1 MDSNEES
8 GYFVPADTRAG
19 GAHDDRYHDFRQVY
33 ASRRGFARILT
44 AKKNGRIFI
53 FKCLRGEYAGNQIA
67 LAALRKEYECGYA
80 VDSPYVVH
88 TLDFDTVEG
97 LGPAI
102 RLEFCPG
109 DTLADIIACGS
120 MLPDSDIDRIVAA
133 LTAGVADIH
142 AVGIVHRDIKPSN
155 IIYSPAT
162 GSLRIIDFGSAD
174 ALDFTILRGPAGTER
189 FTPPDVADSSRPA
202 DAASDFYAVGV
213 TLTRLCAVASPARRT
228 ALEGLASEMIARRI
242 TDRDAALALYRSGGK
257 RRRKIGLAVA
267 ALLLVVAGIAVI
279 FLPTEKEGE
288 PVRPVQVTAGTDT
301 VAAPPETDVHEP
313 VGKIA
318 PAVTE
323 TPASAAGSDEAEA
336 EDEWPDFVLPD
347 EKVRDQYGVTLA
359 EAKYLPI
366 FKKRPVDNFTVQR
379 TDVMLQECIIIYNK
393 SNNSDEERT
402 RAYDRYYSPDA
413 IPNDVIAEVMR
424 KYPDAD
430 RRRVEGIARRRV
442 CFWRDAFAPL
452 EKHPSPALHDLKP

>member
-8 GYFVPADTRAG
+8 GYFGPADTRAG
-19 GAHDDRYHDFRQVY
+19 GSHDDRYHDFRQVY

-109 DTLADIIACGS
+109 DTLADIIERGS
-120 MLPDSDIDRIVAA
+120 IMPDRDIDRIVAA

-142 AVGIVHRDIKPSN
+142 AVGVVHRDIKPSN

-288 PVRPVQVTAGTDT
+288 PVRPVQVTAETDT

-323 TPASAAGSDEAEA
+323 TPASAASDEAEA

>member
-53 FKCLRGEYAGNQIA
+53 FKCLRSEYAGNQIA

-80 VDSPYVVH
+80 VDSPHVVH

-109 DTLADIIACGS
+109 DTLADIIERGS

-133 LTAGVADIH
+133 LTVGVADIH

-155 IIYSPAT
+155 IIYSAAT

-301 VAAPPETDVHEP
+301 VVAPPETDVHEP

>member
-8 GYFVPADTRAG
+8 GYFGPADTRAG
-19 GAHDDRYHDFRQVY
+19 GARDDRYHDFRQVY

-109 DTLADIIACGS
+109 DTLADIIARGS
-120 MLPDSDIDRIVAA
+120 IMPDRDIDRIVAA

-228 ALEGLASEMIARRI
+228 ALEYLASEMIARRI
-242 TDRDAALALYRSGGK
+242 TDRDAALALYRSRGK
-257 RRRKIGLAVA
+257 RRQKIGLAVA
-267 ALLLVVAGIAVI
+267 ALVLALVVELAVI

-288 PVRPVQVTAGTDT
+288 PVRPVQVTAETDT

-318 PAVTE
+318 PAE
-323 TPASAAGSDEAEA
+323 PEAPAPAAESDEAEA
-336 EDEWPDFVLPD
+336 QDEWPDFVLPA

-359 EAKYLPI
+359 EA
-366 FKKRPVDNFTVQR
+366 
-379 TDVMLQECIIIYNK
+379 
-393 SNNSDEERT
+393 
-402 RAYDRYYSPDA
+402 
-413 IPNDVIAEVMR
+413 
-424 KYPDAD
+424 
-430 RRRVEGIARRRV
+430 
-442 CFWRDAFAPL
+442 
-452 EKHPSPALHDLKP
+452 

>member
-8 GYFVPADTRAG
+8 GYFGPVDTRAG
-19 GAHDDRYHDFRQVY
+19 GARDDRYHDFRQVY

-109 DTLADIIACGS
+109 DTLADIIERGS
-120 MLPDSDIDRIVAA
+120 IMPDRDIDRIVAA

-142 AVGIVHRDIKPSN
+142 AVGVVHRDIKPSN

-257 RRRKIGLAVA
+257 RRQKIGLAVA

-288 PVRPVQVTAGTDT
+288 PVRPVQVTAETDT
-301 VAAPPETDVHEP
+301 VAAP
-313 VGKIA
+313 
-318 PAVTE
+318 
-323 TPASAAGSDEAEA
+323 
-336 EDEWPDFVLPD
+336 L
-347 EKVRDQYGVTLA
+347 
-359 EAKYLPI
+359 
-366 FKKRPVDNFTVQR
+366 RPTFTSLSGR
-379 TDVMLQECIIIYNK
+379 SLQL
-393 SNNSDEERT
+393 SQ
-402 RAYDRYYSPDA
+402 
-413 IPNDVIAEVMR
+413 
-424 KYPDAD
+424 
-430 RRRVEGIARRRV
+430 RRRRPQPAAMKRRRKMNGPTLF
-442 CFWRDAFAPL
+442 CPTRKCATNTA
-452 EKHPSPALHDLKP
+452 

>member
-8 GYFVPADTRAG
+8 GYFGPADTRAG
-19 GAHDDRYHDFRQVY
+19 GARDDRYHDFRQVY

-102 RLEFCPG
+102 RLEFCLG
-109 DTLADIIACGS
+109 DTLADIIERGS
-120 MLPDSDIDRIVAA
+120 IMPDRDIDRIVAA

-142 AVGIVHRDIKPSN
+142 AVGVVHRDIKPSN

-174 ALDFTILRGPAGTER
+174 ALDFTILRGPEGTER

-288 PVRPVQVTAGTDT
+288 PVRPVQVTAETDT

-413 IPNDVIAEVMR
+413 IPNDVIAEVMC